1 MRKLSLHLLQVLVRN
16 VRTNECLIYIST
28 TGQTV
33 KFYAI
38 GEIHFKM
45 VLSTVDTFLPTYLP
59 TYLPTQV
66 GRYQNVWLY
75 KSSNANFVGTII
87 WLDLYSQGFAFGEK
101 FKNDIC
107 HTIKITILE
116 LLDPADDVINTF
128 QHSIA
133 EIQLSDWMLRVT

>member
-59 TYLPTQV
+59 RL
-66 GRYQNVWLY
+66 
-75 KSSNANFVGTII
+75 VGTRT
-87 WLDLYSQGFAFGEK
+87 FGCTK
-101 FKNDIC
+101 AQ
-107 HTIKITILE
+107 TRILSE
-116 LLDPADDVINTF
+116 LSF
-128 QHSIA
+128 G
-133 EIQLSDWMLRVT
+133 